1 MLAYA
6 LRRLLWLPPTL
17 IGITLLLFGA
27 VHAAPGDPAIVM
39 AGYESSG
46 ELVQGP
52 DLQAGAEKFRRRH
65 LLDQPLWRQ
74 YLHFLGPFNMA
85 ADGHPWFGGSGADA
99 WHGLLALDLGDE
111 MHRPGIGVAGEIGR
125 RLKVTVP
132 LALASVL
139 LSYLIAIP
147 LGIWSSLR
155 QGTARDGV
163 LAVMLFGLHSVPAFW
178 AGLVLAMV
186 FGAAGLG
193 WLPAYGLHSPD
204 AAQLPPIE
212 RAWDTLLHC
221 VLPVAT
227 LTYGSLAYLSRQ
239 MRAGLLEV
247 SEQDFLRAALAKGLT
262 RRQAVLRHGVPNAL
276 LPVLTLFAAVLPVLV
291 GGSIVVETIFDLPGM
306 GRYAY
311 EGLHA
316 RDYNV
321 VLATAT
327 FSALM
332 TWLGLYL
339 SDLSYALADPRIR
352 PG

>member
-17 IGITLLLFGA
+17 IGITLLLFVA
-27 VHAAPGDPAIVM
+27 VHAAPGDPATVM
-39 AGYESSG
+39 ASADSSG

-52 DLQAGAEKFRRRH
+52 DFQAGVEKFRRRH
-65 LLDQPLWRQ
+65 LLDRPLWRQ
-74 YLHFLGPFNMA
+74 YLHFLGPFSMA
-85 ADGHPWFGGSGADA
+85 PDGHRWFGGSGEDP

-111 MHRPGIGVAGEIGR
+111 MHRPGVGVAGEIGR
-125 RLKVTVP
+125 RLRITVP
-132 LALASVL
+132 LALGAIV

-147 LGIWSSLR
+147 LGVWSSLR
-155 QGTARDGV
+155 QGTASDGA
-163 LAVMLFGLHSVPAFW
+163 LAVVLFGLHSVPGFW
-178 AGLVLAMV
+178 AGLVLLMV
-186 FGAAGLG
+186 FGAAGLN
-193 WLPAYGLHSPD
+193 WLPSLGLHSSD
-204 AAQLPPIE
+204 AALLPPLE

-221 VLPVAT
+221 VLPVVT

-247 SEQDFLRAALAKGLT
+247 AGQDFMRAALAKGLT
-262 RRQAVLRHGVPNAL
+262 RREAMLRHGLPNAL
-276 LPVLTLFAAVLPVLV
+276 LPVLTLFASVLPVLV

-352 PG
+352 QG

>member
-17 IGITLLLFGA
+17 IGITLLLFAA

-39 AGYESSG
+39 AGFEGSG
-46 ELVQGP
+46 EMVPRP
-52 DLQAGAEKFRRRH
+52 DLQAAAEKFRRRH
-65 LLDQPLWRQ
+65 LLDQSLARQ
-74 YLHFLGPFNMA
+74 YLHFVGPFSMA
-85 ADGHPWFGGSGADA
+85 PDGHRWFGGSGADP
-99 WHGLLALDLGDE
+99 WHGVLALDLGDE
-111 MHRPGIGVAGEIGR
+111 MHRPGVGVAAEIGR

-132 LALASVL
+132 LALSAIL

-155 QGTARDGV
+155 HGTARDGA
-163 LAVMLFGLHSVPAFW
+163 LAVLLFGLHSVPSFW

-193 WLPAYGLHSPD
+193 WLPAYGLHSPG
-204 AAQLPPIE
+204 AGELAPLA

-221 VLPVAT
+221 VLPVVT

-247 SEQDFLRAALAKGLT
+247 AGLDYMRAALAKGLT
-262 RRQAVLRHGVPNAL
+262 PRQAMLRHGVPNAL
-276 LPVLTLFAAVLPVLV
+276 LPVLTLFASVLPVLV

-311 EGLHA
+311 EGLQA
-316 RDYNV
+316 RDYNI

-352 PG
+352 QG